1 MSLCV
6 IKQQQ
11 VGFRP
16 GPTQTNLPITELEIA
31 RSLKFRM
38 TEEEGLYYPCSE
50 KKKAQFSFAVT
61 AKLICAFVF
70 DQAFCKFSYVVAQM
84 LY

>member
-16 GPTQTNLPITELEIA
+16 GPTKPNLPTTELEIA
-31 RSLKFRM
+31 GSLKFRM
-38 TEEEGLYYPCSE
+38 TEEEGLYYPSSE
-50 KKKAQFSFAVT
+50 KKAQFSFAVT